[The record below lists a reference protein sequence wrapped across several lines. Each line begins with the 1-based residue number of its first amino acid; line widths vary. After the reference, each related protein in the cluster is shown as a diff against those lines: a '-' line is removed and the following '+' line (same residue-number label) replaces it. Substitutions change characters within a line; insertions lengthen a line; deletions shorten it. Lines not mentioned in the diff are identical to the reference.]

1 MGSTVILALI
11 AAIGGIAVTLQAQFM
26 GLMDEGIGTLESVFI
41 TYAGGGVLIALVMLV
56 KRGGNLAAAPVVPW
70 YAFFAGLLGL
80 IIVGTI
86 GYTASRL
93 GLVATFTILVAV
105 QFIAAALLDHF
116 GLLGALARPLDAPR
130 LLGMGVVLFGVWLIL
145 R

>member
-56 KRGGNLAAAPVVPW
+56 KRGGNLAAAPVVPCRPSRPW
-70 YAFFAGLLGL
+70 VRGARRA
-80 IIVGTI
+80 IV
-86 GYTASRL
+86 
-93 GLVATFTILVAV
+93 
-105 QFIAAALLDHF
+105 
-116 GLLGALARPLDAPR
+116 
-130 LLGMGVVLFGVWLIL
+130 
-145 R
+145 